1 MNGRATSGSTPAQI
15 TINRFVLHTGLMTS
29 TSWTCELSVVVG
41 SIDAADSIQRCLQA
55 LALSCRGIDAEI
67 LVVDASRDGT
77 AELARAALPG
87 ITVWTLPHDTLV
99 PVLWGAGLR
108 AARGRVVAFT
118 IPECVVEPTW
128 ARAML
133 DGVAA
138 GAAGVGG
145 PIALAPGADAT
156 TRATF
161 YLRYSS
167 WLGRRAGAADEIAGD
182 NAGYDHDALLAA
194 RDRLADGFWEIDVH
208 ARFRELGKHLVM
220 DDRATASFARGP
232 SLAVMAG
239 RRFAH
244 GRHSG
249 DYRVRQGIRPRWQV
263 VVGGPLVPA
272 VLFLRVARRVANT
285 PTHWSSF
292 LTAAGAFLVLA
303 TAWALGEMMGGLTAV
318 PNTRHSLRAA

>member
-1 MNGRATSGSTPAQI
+1 
-15 TINRFVLHTGLMTS
+15 MTS
-29 TSWTCELSVVVG
+29 ANWTCELSVVVG
-41 SIDAADSIQRCLQA
+41 SVDAADSIQRCLQA
-55 LALSCRGIDAEI
+55 LAVACRGVDAEI

-77 AELARAALPG
+77 AEIARAELPG
-87 ITVWTLPHDTLV
+87 IRLWTLPHETLV

-118 IPECVVEPTW
+118 IPECVVDPTW

-145 PIALAPGADAT
+145 PIALAGRAPAT

-167 WLGRRAGAADEIAGD
+167 WLGRRAGVVDEIAGD
-182 NAGYDHDALLAA
+182 NAGYDHDALLMA

-208 ARFRELGKHLVM
+208 ARFRELGKHLTM
-220 DDRATASFARGP
+220 DERAIASFAGGP

-249 DYRVRQGIRPRWQV
+249 GYRVRQGIRPRWQMV
-263 VVGGPLVPA
+263 LGAPLVPA
-272 VLFLRVARRVANT
+272 VLFLRVARRVASA
-285 PTHWSSF
+285 PSHWSSF
-292 LTAAGAFLVLA
+292 LTASGAFLVLA
-303 TAWALGEMMGGLTAV
+303 SAWALGEMVGGLTAA